1 MKRKIIFEL
10 IALLV
15 HGLLHPIYDL
25 SERSTLIKIK
35 RKKDYIWNW
44 ITRIYHIFIVLL
56 LLLLFGI
63 TLSLWKKSRCQL
75 KKKKKKMSTDKE
87 K

>member
-44 ITRIYHIFIVLL
+44 ITRIYHIFTV

-63 TLSLWKKSRCQL
+63 TISLWKKSRCQL
-75 KKKKKKMSTDKE
+75 KKKIKMSTDKE